1 MKKAVVILLLV
12 FFTVLFAPTFAS
24 AKSPE
29 EYIDEYSA
37 VIPDRLSGMLSDG
50 DGLSDAVGLSS
61 LSSFVLLELSGKRT
75 EIFSFFL
82 LLLGI
87 VAISAL
93 CASVFENM
101 KEGVRRG
108 ISIASSAALFSALLP
123 LLSSVKSSLSEA
135 NGFFLA
141 ASPVVCAINL
151 AEGGM
156 GSAAIGAAGMSLTA
170 SFIATV
176 STKVLPFLGVMGLAS
191 SLLGN
196 FGGSLNIAKSAGKL
210 YTRVFGILALL
221 ISVTLS
227 LQTVVASAG
236 DSALMRAAKYG
247 VTTLIPSVGGVVSGA
262 MSTLAGGLSYAKS
275 IVGASAIG
283 VMLYIFIS
291 PLLLLLL
298 YRLGMSVALSM
309 TELLG
314 AQDISALSS
323 FVAVLDSFITSYA
336 IAVIMYIL
344 QLLLLMKGGAA
355 W

>member
-1 MKKAVVILLLV
+1 MKKIAVISLLV
-12 FFTVLFAPTFAS
+12 LLTVLSVPSFAS

-29 EYIDEYSA
+29 DYIGEYSA
-37 VIPDRLSGMLSDG
+37 LIPERFSGLLSDT

-61 LSSFVLLELSGKRT
+61 LSSFVLLELSGKRS
-75 EIFSFFL
+75 EIISFFL
-82 LLLGI
+82 LLVGI

-93 CASVFENM
+93 CASIFENM
-101 KEGVRRG
+101 KEGVKRG
-108 ISIASSAALFSALLP
+108 ISVASSAAIFSALLP
-123 LLSSVKSSLSEA
+123 VLSSVKDSLSEA
-135 NGFFLA
+135 NAFFLA
-141 ASPVVCAINL
+141 ASPVACAINL
-151 AEGGM
+151 AQGGT

-170 SFIATV
+170 TFIATV
-176 STKVLPFLGVMGLAS
+176 SSRVLPYLGAMGLAS

-196 FGGSLNIAKSAGKL
+196 FGGSVNIAKSAGKL
-210 YTRVFGILALL
+210 YTRIFGILALL

-227 LQTVVASAG
+227 LQTVVASAE
-236 DSALMRAAKYG
+236 DTALMRAAKYG
-247 VTTLIPSVGGVVSGA
+247 ASTLIPSVGGVVSGA

-275 IVGASAIG
+275 VVGASAIG
-283 VMLYIFIS
+283 VMLYIFAS

-323 FVAVLDSFITSYA
+323 FVAVLDSFIASYA
-336 IAVIMYIL
+336 IASIMYIL
-344 QLLLLMKGGAA
+344 QLVLFMRGGAG